1 MSYTGFKY
9 CPFCGG
15 EMPQQNMM
23 RFCPFC
29 GEKFFITENK
39 EQEINKKKTSLE
51 NLSLKQVDIEP
62 KNGHEIPIGDE
73 IHTKILKQVYE
84 YEYCSIILK
93 HAINTQKLIDN
104 LEKVL
109 LRGSFAIRLA
119 VDNVP
124 SLIIYKAK
132 SEEVA
137 KLLKI
142 FIYAQASISVVPGE
156 FDDKPTVEQLFPMF
170 NQLPL
175 QLQQGIISMPIN
187 LWVGDHISNVFF
199 VNYRNSKAGILV
211 ITNNNIYIL
220 YKYTNA
226 SKYLWLVISYTL
238 LLKII
243 IVDNSLQLIY
253 KDSKVEEIVF
263 VHKMDLVKA
272 YQAIQTNNF

>member
-9 CPFCGG
+9 CPFCGR

-39 EQEINKKKTSLE
+39 EQEINKTSLE
-51 NLSLKQVDIEP
+51 NLSFKQVDIEP
-62 KNGHEIPIGDE
+62 KNGHEILIGDE

-93 HAINTQKLIDN
+93 HAIDTQKLIDN

-142 FIYAQASISVVPGE
+142 FIYTQASISVVPGE

>member
-1 MSYTGFKY
+1 MSYVGFKY

-29 GEKFFITENK
+29 GEKFLITGNK

-51 NLSLKQVDIEP
+51 NLSLEVDIEA
-62 KNGHEIPIGDE
+62 KKGHEILIGDE

-93 HAINTQKLIDN
+93 HAIDTQKLIDN

-119 VDNVP
+119 VDNMP
-124 SLIIYKAK
+124 SLIIYKVK

-142 FIYAQASISVVPGE
+142 FIHAQASISVVPGE

-187 LWVGDHISNVFF
+187 LWVGDYVSSIFF
-199 VNYRNSKAGILV
+199 VNYRNSKTGILV

-220 YKYTNA
+220 YKNTNA
-226 SKYLWLVISYTL
+226 SEYRWLVISYTL
-238 LLKII
+238 LSKII
-243 IVDNSLQLIY
+243 IVDNLLQLIY

-272 YQAIQTNNF
+272 YQAIQSNNF